1 MEAIGK
7 GGNPVL
13 VKRGVDLAVGRLVE
27 YLHLSLI
34 HI

>member
-13 VKRGVDLAVGRLVE
+13 VKRGVDLAVGSLVE
-27 YLHLSLI
+27 RLRASRTR
-34 HI
+34 